1 MAKKSV
7 KFRQANRVRIAANHA
22 EKRAAL
28 KAQIID
34 QNLPFD
40 QRMEARDTLNAMPRD
55 GAKIRQRNRCAM
67 TGRPRGYYSRF
78 GLGRNMLR
86 KLASLGMLPGV
97 RKGSL

>member
-7 KFRQANRVRIAANHA
+7 KHRQANRVRIAANHA

-97 RKGSL
+97 RKGSM

>member
-7 KFRQANRVRIAANHA
+7 KFRQTNRVRIAANHA

-67 TGRPRGYYSRF
+67 TGRPRGVYSRF
-78 GLGRNMLR
+78 GLGRSMLR
-86 KLASLGMLPGV
+86 RLASMGMLPGV
-97 RKGSL
+97 RKGSM